1 MILPNSKLIDTSSA
15 IKLRW
20 PLVHIEPDF
29 SEIVV
34 TLSHNWLARE
44 LTNKHSNMSL
54 KCSRINPGQ
63 SYIVVH
69 WTVSYFKHTELTRI
83 LEKVEYKNIDSWV

>member
-34 TLSHNWLARE
+34 TLSHN
-44 LTNKHSNMSL
+44 
-54 KCSRINPGQ
+54 
-63 SYIVVH
+63 
-69 WTVSYFKHTELTRI
+69 
-83 LEKVEYKNIDSWV
+83 